1 MNDPEYWITAQQV
14 AARVA
19 LTPATIKKWANEGKI
34 TAYKIG
40 KSVRFKASDVDK
52 LGGGGAEVCLVKKVL
67 LTHTRPES
75 PHHPA
80 RK

>member
-40 KSVRFKASDVDK
+40 KSVRFKASDVD
-52 LGGGGAEVCLVKKVL
+52 
-67 LTHTRPES
+67 
-75 PHHPA
+75 
-80 RK
+80 

>member
-1 MNDPEYWITAQQV
+1 MPSHRHTEQKGAPVNDPEYWITAEQV

-19 LTPATIKKWANEGKI
+19 LTPATIRKWADDGKI

-52 LGGGGAEVCLVKKVL
+52 LA
-67 LTHTRPES
+67 TPRD
-75 PHHPA
+75 A
-80 RK
+80 A